1 MTSKAAIYQQTGLFF
16 TLTVDTTDQSRVG
29 ASNTD
34 QYSLPLQDVSGI
46 YSAIVVYN
54 DEVIHTINSS
64 SDNLITFPDGGGI
77 KTFEIRGR
85 LKGIQHA
92 NGGADNPK
100 LLELKWGQ
108 CEFANFNNLRDCPN
122 LSKVSGVPNLSNT
135 PVFAFVFQ
143 DTPSLLDIEDLNEY
157 DVSGITGAT
166 NQLFTRCPFNTF
178 HGDWDTSQWTGKFR
192 MYLEAT
198 NYNQP
203 DNHDHTNVTNFN
215 SYRFRNTAYNQ
226 VVNMHIP
233 SATTLGLFMREC
245 INQNKDINLTGTH
258 NVSDYSAAFQ
268 GLSSFGDGGSGATIS
283 IESFEGA
290 TNLSNMLFGTKLTTA
305 NIDQILNQWVNTIS
319 TATGLPMANFTTD
332 LGGSIPSAQG
342 LLDIAT
348 LQGRGWTIN
357 NIGA

>member
-122 LSKVSGVPNLSNT
+122 LSKVSGGNFSSSKLRIGNNLLKH
-135 PVFAFVFQ
+135 FIAA
-143 DTPSLLDIEDLNEY
+143 SLHKY
-157 DVSGITGAT
+157 S
-166 NQLFTRCPFNTF
+166 
-178 HGDWDTSQWTGKFR
+178 K
-192 MYLEAT
+192 
-198 NYNQP
+198 
-203 DNHDHTNVTNFN
+203 
-215 SYRFRNTAYNQ
+215 
-226 VVNMHIP
+226 
-233 SATTLGLFMREC
+233 SAPT
-245 INQNKDINLTGTH
+245 
-258 NVSDYSAAFQ
+258 Y
-268 GLSSFGDGGSGATIS
+268 
-283 IESFEGA
+283 
-290 TNLSNMLFGTKLTTA
+290 
-305 NIDQILNQWVNTIS
+305 
-319 TATGLPMANFTTD
+319 P
-332 LGGSIPSAQG
+332 
-342 LLDIAT
+342 
-348 LQGRGWTIN
+348 
-357 NIGA
+357 